1 MRPINLVPALAGIA
15 TLLASCGK
23 PPAGDRSALTAV
35 TSAVM
40 GVPITT
46 SSDAARNHFLQGQRE
61 LDLGRFIEANVHFE
75 QAVAADSG
83 FAFGY
88 LNVANTANS
97 LEDFKANLALA
108 ERHAAGAAEA
118 ERLLIQM
125 ARKGFDNDLEGQLA
139 LGKQLVEMYPES
151 PRAWLALGAVQ
162 QAMNRSQEARAS
174 MTKAL
179 ELAPRLFVAHTDLGN
194 SYLFGDP
201 RDFAKALEHMQHAEK
216 LAPNEPWPHDLLG
229 DAHRALSNLVKAREE
244 YTRAHELSPR
254 DASPLQQRGHV
265 NTFLGDYATARA
277 DYDSAIARGRANERA
292 AFGIWRAFVSVYA
305 GDPQAAIDELNQL
318 VAAIDGMDVPDPRG
332 VKTSALTNA
341 AIIAIHSRNFPAA
354 ERALKQRSGLM
365 MQAAAA
371 VGTPAFRRAQE
382 ANNAYFDAWLAAR
395 KGDYATAR
403 RLTDRVATLVRP
415 DANPRKMEPVHELQ
429 GFVALYQGNYGE
441 AAGHFTQGNLLD
453 IYIKYQLA
461 LAQEGAG
468 NTAEAKQLFREVAN
482 NNFNNVGFGLV
493 RKEASQ
499 KAG

>member
-1 MRPINLVPALAGIA
+1 MRPFNLVPALAGIA

-23 PPAGDRSALTAV
+23 PPAGDRSALAAV

-61 LDLGRFIEANVHFE
+61 LDLGRFIEANVHF
-75 QAVAADSG
+75 V
-83 FAFGY
+83 
-88 LNVANTANS
+88 
-97 LEDFKANLALA
+97 
-108 ERHAAGAAEA
+108 
-118 ERLLIQM
+118 
-125 ARKGFDNDLEGQLA
+125 
-139 LGKQLVEMYPES
+139 
-151 PRAWLALGAVQ
+151 
-162 QAMNRSQEARAS
+162 
-174 MTKAL
+174 
-179 ELAPRLFVAHTDLGN
+179 
-194 SYLFGDP
+194 
-201 RDFAKALEHMQHAEK
+201 
-216 LAPNEPWPHDLLG
+216 
-229 DAHRALSNLVKAREE
+229 
-244 YTRAHELSPR
+244 
-254 DASPLQQRGHV
+254 
-265 NTFLGDYATARA
+265 
-277 DYDSAIARGRANERA
+277 
-292 AFGIWRAFVSVYA
+292 VSVYA

-332 VKTSALTNA
+332 VKTGALMNA

-365 MQAAAA
+365 MQEAAA
-371 VGTPAFRRAQE
+371 VGTPAFRRAQQ
-382 ANNAYFDAWLAAR
+382 ANIVYFDAWLAAR

-403 RLTDRVATLVRP
+403 RLTDRVAALVRP
-415 DANPRKMEPVHELQ
+415 DANPRKMEPVHELK

-468 NTAEAKQLFREVAN
+468 NSAEAKQLFREVAN
-482 NNFNNVGFGLV
+482 NNFNNIGFGLV